1 MKRCPQCNR
10 VETDEGLVYCRV
22 DGAALVSE
30 SSVAD
35 DANTKEFG
43 SSAVS
48 SEIATSILPH
58 RTDAKIKHAT
68 APTTVLSA
76 QQPPATT
83 QPLSKQSRR
92 TFILASVT
100 LGLAVIVV
108 VGYFNFWRKSEA
120 VIQSIAV
127 LPFANPSK
135 DPNTDYLSDGIP
147 ENIINSLSQLPHLKV
162 MSRNSAFHYKG
173 KDVDVQTVAKDL
185 QVQAVLTGRV
195 EQRGDSL
202 TISVELINAQDNS
215 QIWGQQYNRKLA
227 DVFVVQSEIAREI
240 SDKLRLKLSTTE
252 QQQIARRPTDNLK
265 AFQFYIQGRTLAARR
280 TREDLLNAMDLY
292 EKAIAEDGN
301 YALAYTGLADAYANL
316 GVRSYMDPSDGRRK
330 ADDAA
335 RKALALDQNLAEA
348 HFAVSQA
355 KVLFAPYDLPLAKR
369 ELEHALELSP
379 SLAMA
384 HQYLGILFA
393 VNGQLDQSL
402 GEYSKARELDP
413 FSASIARGAAFP
425 YYLRRD
431 YPRSLEMLQRAN
443 QLGPP
448 FSVFWE
454 VQVYTMSGR
463 YEEALAELS
472 RARQTRKV
480 DEVLTFSEGLIYAA
494 QGKRTEAL
502 RVVKELEQITAQ
514 GAGQA
519 QYLARIHVALGNKD
533 EAIVWLQKGLETG
546 ALTGFYPD
554 DPIWDPIR
562 GDQRFGDLVQRSA
575 VKF

>member
-10 VETDEGLVYCRV
+10 VETDNALVFCRV
-22 DGAALVSE
+22 DGTALISG
-30 SSVAD
+30 SGAVAD
-35 DANTKEFG
+35 DASTAKFG
-43 SSAVS
+43 ADAA
-48 SEIATSILPH
+48 SEIETSVLPH
-58 RTDAKIKHAT
+58 RTDAEINRPT
-68 APTTVLSA
+68 APTSVL
-76 QQPPATT
+76 PATLAPST
-83 QPLSKQSRR
+83 TRALSKPKRGG
-92 TFILASVT
+92 I
-100 LGLAVIVV
+100 VIVLIAAV
-108 VGYFNFWRKSEA
+108 FVIVAVGGYFYSRKKDNA
-120 VIQSIAV
+120 AIGSIAV
-127 LPFANPSK
+127 LPFVNQNNDPS
-135 DPNTDYLSDGIP
+135 TEYLAEGIP
-147 ENIINSLSQLPHLKV
+147 ESIINSISQLPNLKV
-162 MSRNSAFHYKG
+162 MSRNSAFQYKG
-173 KDVDVQTVAKDL
+173 KSVNVQAVAKEL
-185 QVQAVLTGRV
+185 NVQSVLTGRV
-195 EQRGDSL
+195 TQQGDGLS
-202 TISVELINAQDNS
+202 INVELINAQDNS

-227 DVFVVQSEIAREI
+227 DVFALQSEIAREI

-280 TREDLLNAMDLY
+280 TREDLLNAVSLY

-402 GEYSKARELDP
+402 GEYSKASELDP

-425 YYLRRD
+425 YYIRRD

-443 QLGPP
+443 HLGPP

-454 VQVYTMSGR
+454 VQVYAMSGR
-463 YEEALAELS
+463 YDEALAELS

-480 DEVLTFSEGLIYAA
+480 DEVLTFSEGLIYAV

-502 RVVKELEQITAQ
+502 RVVKELEQMTAQ

-533 EAIVWLQKGLETG
+533 EAIIWLRKGLETG

-562 GDQRFGDLVQRSA
+562 GDQRFGDLIQHSA